1 MRLPTPAVVLS
12 AAKTSGYGSWHPH
25 VEQLRRIAE
34 TKLPDLNT
42 TSVEAAM
49 RIVEGIARSMGAEV
63 SG

>member
-1 MRLPTPAVVLS
+1 MRLPTPALVLS
-12 AAKTSGYGSWHPH
+12 AAKTSGYGSWT
-25 VEQLRRIAE
+25 VTWEQLRRIAE

-49 RIVEGIARSMGAEV
+49 RIVEGIARSRGAEV

>member
-1 MRLPTPAVVLS
+1 MR
-12 AAKTSGYGSWHPH
+12 
-25 VEQLRRIAE
+25 EQLRWRAE

-49 RIVEGIARSMGAEV
+49 RIVEGTARSIGAEV

>member
-1 MRLPTPAVVLS
+1 
-12 AAKTSGYGSWHPH
+12 